1 MKRRSTRPTISSSQ
15 SRKVLPP
22 QRPTRAGVP
31 ADVPQFL
38 FRHRALQEG
47 IPVADHRKQRSNF
60 DQLVVL
66 AISRHLR
73 MDEATGRAQPLPE
86 TGRFHVAILHLNR
99 PALVALR
106 LRRLYELLMDRKRL
120 VQAENPNSN
129 VLS

>member
-1 MKRRSTRPTISSSQ
+1 
-15 SRKVLPP
+15 
-22 QRPTRAGVP
+22 
-31 ADVPQFL
+31 
-38 FRHRALQEG
+38 
-47 IPVADHRKQRSNF
+47 
-60 DQLVVL
+60 
-66 AISRHLR
+66 